1 MGNQENKFHGDYYRR
16 NEKRQANEAASW
28 IISILILLIVFL
40 FLLLVFTNCTG
51 PGTMVREGYL
61 VSVADKKTEVKKF
74 ENIAQVDSFIFARTG
89 IPVESEK
96 MLGGILFFYELRNED
111 YSVYVEKKGIY
122 QRKSGGKERWRM
134 FDEKL
139 AKND

>member
-1 MGNQENKFHGDYYRR
+1 MKEKKFHGDYYRPP
-16 NEKRQANEAASW
+16 ESKRAAKFAAI
-28 IISILILLIVFL
+28 IISAVITIFIMMILILILSS
-40 FLLLVFTNCTG
+40 CTG

-61 VSVADKKTEVKKF
+61 VSISDKKTEVKKF
-74 ENIAQVDSFIFARTG
+74 ESIAQVDSFIFARTG

-111 YSVYVEKKGIY
+111 FSIYVEKKGIY
-122 QRKSGGKERWRM
+122 QKKARGKERWRM

-139 AKND
+139 AKNDRK